1 MISIVARA
9 NYIKDTPMLLRLM
22 FCQFPHFIFLWI
34 ILFDISDDSKVNTKG
49 ADAWRP
55 ATSAH
60 ENKASTQKKKRWRRG
75 SDIGKPSVAPLHTEM
90 GLPTH
95 IIRPSDNR
103 FKEYPEISTF
113 SNEFNTKRPL
123 WSTFIDV
130 HPDST
135 ASVWLHRN
143 ATNRKKEGAM
153 INPNS
158 HGRRVRPL
166 FLFFFDRCS
175 RVVRLCLYK
184 GGAGQA
190 GHAAAAAAAAA
201 DNSSRTVS

>member
-1 MISIVARA
+1 MAHVLPGHRF
-9 NYIKDTPMLLRLM
+9 Y
-22 FCQFPHFIFLWI
+22 FLWI
-34 ILFDISDDSKVNTKG
+34 ILLDISADSKINTKG
-49 ADAWRP
+49 ADACRP
-55 ATSAH
+55 ATSAD
-60 ENKASTQKKKRWRRG
+60 ENKASTQKEKRRRRGWRRG

-95 IIRPSDNR
+95 IIWPSDNR

-143 ATNRKKEGAM
+143 ATNRKERGLWYIIIGMEGEC
-153 INPNS
+153 
-158 HGRRVRPL
+158 GRCFIFR
-166 FLFFFDRCS
+166 
-175 RVVRLCLYK
+175 
-184 GGAGQA
+184 
-190 GHAAAAAAAAA
+190 
-201 DNSSRTVS
+201 